1 MNPALQA
8 EPLASGTDD
17 RMIFVTGA
25 SRSGTTL
32 LSFVLRSHSRV
43 LGLPELQYF
52 GDIADPRRREAHPV
66 GERQLLQAAASLY
79 ERHERGVRMAALQP
93 CDTGKIQLGARRR
106 ARMLVDELAD
116 ERRDPYGVFAET
128 TGRLARA
135 AGKAIPCEQ
144 TPRNIF
150 YAEALLDIYP
160 QARFVHMMRDPR
172 AVMASQKKRWKRRSL
187 LANRAALPPA
197 DALRSWVNYH
207 PYTMGSLWAKATT
220 EAHRLRSHPRF
231 RIIRFEDLLA
241 QPETTIREVCRHLD
255 LAYEPAMLDVPQI
268 NSSHASSATGARR
281 GFNPEAIDAW
291 KNTLDAGE
299 VAVTERLCRTGMVLG
314 GYPPLG
320 RRARTGELRY
330 AMSYALHA
338 AGVLALNPRRAWI
351 QLRALA
357 RVPLGPSAR
366 SSAPGR

>member
-1 MNPALQA
+1 MNPALRA
-8 EPLASGTDD
+8 EPLVSGAQD

-52 GDIADPRRREAHPV
+52 GDFVDPRRRETHPV
-66 GERQLLQAAASLY
+66 GERQLLQAATALY
-79 ERHERGVRMAALQP
+79 ERHERGVRMAALQS
-93 CDTGKIQLGARRR
+93 CDADEIQLVARLR
-106 ARMLVDELAD
+106 ARALVDGLTD
-116 ERRDPYGVFAET
+116 ERRDPYGVFADA

-172 AVMASQKKRWKRRSL
+172 AVMASQKKRWKRRRL
-187 LANRAALPPA
+187 LANRAALPPS

-207 PYTMGSLWAKATT
+207 PYTMGSLWAKANA
-220 EAHRLRSHPRF
+220 EAYRLRSHPRF

-241 QPETTIREVCRHLD
+241 QPEATVREVCEHLD

-268 NSSHASSATGARR
+268 NSSHASSASGARR

-291 KNTLDAGE
+291 KKTLGAGE
-299 VAVTERLCRTGMVLG
+299 IAVTERLCRAGMALG

-320 RRARTGELRY
+320 QRARTGELRY
-330 AMSYALHA
+330 AMSYVLHA
-338 AGVLALNPRRAWI
+338 AGVITLNPRRAWI
-351 QLRALA
+351 QLRALT
-357 RVPLGPSAR
+357 RVPLR